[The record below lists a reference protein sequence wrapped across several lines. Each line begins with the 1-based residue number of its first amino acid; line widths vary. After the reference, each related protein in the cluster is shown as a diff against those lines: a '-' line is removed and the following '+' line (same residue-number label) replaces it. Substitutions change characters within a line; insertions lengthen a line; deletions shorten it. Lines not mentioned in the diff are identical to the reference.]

1 MSESGDTVRLFDVT
15 DPTHAPEGHTAYK
28 ITLRVFSK
36 NSGTNLTDSEI
47 IVWKRFSNFQ
57 QLRKQLVDVYK
68 KRSEDP
74 RDFPPF
80 VKARY
85 FDRFDERVIEER
97 RVAALQLLQF
107 AASQSILSES
117 EPLLKFLEGGKV
129 VKRGGSES
137 LTSIESGMEEI
148 GRRDVDE
155 VSLPELPRIDL
166 NDAPGSDSNNDDL
179 IPTHPRTLTDASI
192 LSSVTTGS
200 IDTVERR
207 DNSASDASKQ
217 NLFLSDSMDSLQRE
231 TVPLAVGGGD
241 DVDIDMPSLPSLLIN
256 EAGDVTVWGSPKGS
270 GTPGRIVSP
279 LGGTWLHKQPSE
291 VTSLASD
298 NEGNEGEEEERAG
311 SASPVEE
318 DTGSRLSPVETP
330 LLTSDIVDVSSEPPA
345 ATTAES
351 RDVTGLDAGDSWWQK
366 ALSTTDHELTDVL
379 DEMEKN
385 EESDACKETETIEG
399 DHPQSSDSPKK
410 DEEVD
415 GGANLLFDDLTANSK
430 GEKMDPKI
438 TPLQL
443 PKVDYVTQSSQLIR
457 DAIDSE
463 MQQDFR
469 RAFDLYKQGVDMLLG
484 GVQEDPSDI
493 RRQMVKRKTNQ
504 YLKRAEVIQRHF
516 LLNESEV
523 SLDDD
528 SDAKIIASVDE
539 LDSSS
544 STVKTPPKYSASLRL
559 HDFKVLGLID
569 KVQLVQNK
577 RTDDVYVIKGLHK
590 LYNPT
595 ASLRR
600 QKRNPKETRRSRNR
614 AAFQCPHM
622 VKVFGHCET
631 SGAVY
636 VLLEHVTNGR
646 LTDHLKSV
654 REEAKSRAVEPP
666 ATATKD
672 GDGTD
677 TRYCPGI
684 AGINPNEKLK
694 PPPPQGISDEQIA
707 RWVAQVVVCL
717 TQLHMNGLVW
727 RDLHP
732 GNLLLNDRGDVVLT
746 HFGSWDNIDRTIQ
759 ETAVENLYVAP
770 ELIGMPVAT
779 PAADWW
785 SVGVILFELLTGA
798 RFKDCHPDGVH
809 SHLPLSIPVEL
820 SPAAKSLIEELIQL
834 NAQER
839 LGSRCAGVEE
849 IMSHA
854 FFTSVEWDDL

>member
-1 MSESGDTVRLFDVT
+1 M
-15 DPTHAPEGHTAYK
+15 
-28 ITLRVFSK
+28 
-36 NSGTNLTDSEI
+36 
-47 IVWKRFSNFQ
+47 
-57 QLRKQLVDVYK
+57 
-68 KRSEDP
+68 
-74 RDFPPF
+74 
-80 VKARY
+80 
-85 FDRFDERVIEER
+85 
-97 RVAALQLLQF
+97 
-107 AASQSILSES
+107 
-117 EPLLKFLEGGKV
+117 
-129 VKRGGSES
+129 KRGGSES

-231 TVPLAVGGGD
+231 TVPLAVGGGGGD

-311 SASPVEE
+311 SPSPVEE

-330 LLTSDIVDVSSEPPA
+330 LLASDIVDVSSEPPP

-385 EESDACKETETIEG
+385 EESKETETIEG

-410 DEEVD
+410 DEEID

-430 GEKMDPKI
+430 GEKMDPKT

-484 GVQEDPSDI
+484 GVQGNVRTNHPTPSYSVFALRGSERHSTTDG
-493 RRQMVKRKTNQ
+493 KT
-504 YLKRAEVIQRHF
+504 K
-516 LLNESEV
+516 NESISKKSRSYST
-523 SLDDD
+523 SL
-528 SDAKIIASVDE
+528 SLERERGRTRLRFECIFNSNEGPLRCRLTTIA
-539 LDSSS
+539 
-544 STVKTPPKYSASLRL
+544 TPRSLPPL
-559 HDFKVLGLID
+559 TNSI
-569 KVQLVQNK
+569 
-577 RTDDVYVIKGLHK
+577 
-590 LYNPT
+590 
-595 ASLRR
+595 LRR
-600 QKRNPKETRRSRNR
+600 
-614 AAFQCPHM
+614 
-622 VKVFGHCET
+622 
-631 SGAVY
+631 
-636 VLLEHVTNGR
+636 R
-646 LTDHLKSV
+646 L
-654 REEAKSRAVEPP
+654 
-666 ATATKD
+666 
-672 GDGTD
+672 
-677 TRYCPGI
+677 
-684 AGINPNEKLK
+684 
-694 PPPPQGISDEQIA
+694 
-707 RWVAQVVVCL
+707 
-717 TQLHMNGLVW
+717 
-727 RDLHP
+727 
-732 GNLLLNDRGDVVLT
+732 
-746 HFGSWDNIDRTIQ
+746 
-759 ETAVENLYVAP
+759 
-770 ELIGMPVAT
+770 
-779 PAADWW
+779 
-785 SVGVILFELLTGA
+785 
-798 RFKDCHPDGVH
+798 
-809 SHLPLSIPVEL
+809 
-820 SPAAKSLIEELIQL
+820 
-834 NAQER
+834 
-839 LGSRCAGVEE
+839 
-849 IMSHA
+849 
-854 FFTSVEWDDL
+854 